1 MKKSTAGIIAGAA
14 GITLLAG
21 GGTLALWAD
30 QEVAD
35 GGTITAG
42 NLDIEAL
49 APGSWSDVS
58 SLVTDPTFGWDL
70 ADDVTDLL
78 SADDTA
84 LGAAIADIND
94 FLAVPGDLLEYS
106 QAVGI
111 INTGDNMTAQLSVD
125 IESVVGAG
133 LAPGVHYGIIV
144 FDDSGATVGSA
155 SDTDTVTFNVPTTDV
170 DGVTAD
176 DYTVKVRIGL
186 DGRTLVDQV
195 GTTETISLTGAGNGF
210 AFTLEQYR
218 PAGTTSSV
226 TGDVR

>member
-70 ADDVTDLL
+70 ADDVADLL

-84 LGAAIADIND
+84 LGAAIADINV

-155 SDTDTVTFNVPTTDV
+155 SDTDTVTFNVPTTNV

-210 AFTLEQYR
+210 AFTLGQYR
-218 PAGTTSSV
+218 PTGTVSSV
-226 TGDVR
+226 TGDIR

>member
-42 NLDIEAL
+42 NLDIETL

-58 SLVTDPTFGWDL
+58 ALVSVPTFGWDL
-70 ADDVTDLL
+70 TDDAADLL

-84 LGAAIADIND
+84 LGAAIADIDD

-106 QAVGI
+106 QALGI

-125 IESVVGAG
+125 VESVVGAG
-133 LAPGVHYGIIV
+133 LAPGVHYGITV
-144 FDDSGATVGSA
+144 FDDTGTEVGSA
-155 SDTDTVTFNVPTTDV
+155 SDTDTVTFDVPKTNV
-170 DGVTAD
+170 DGTTAD
-176 DYTVKVRIGL
+176 DYTVKIRIGL

-195 GTTETISLTGAGNGF
+195 GTNETISLTGAGNGF

-218 PAGTTSSV
+218 PAGTVSSV
-226 TGDVR
+226 TGDIR